1 MTQSVP
7 GFRVR
12 TSVRQAEAKASR
24 KKPDQVFF
32 TNSSESFAWYDPN
45 TSSWKTWQRS
55 LITDWELFSESFPKQ
70 ASMQNMQ
77 LYRQVHWEPVTS
89 VLDGSVLQSIENL
102 PTPTTMDH
110 LPQRSPEALK
120 RQMEGSRKGR
130 TKLANLREAVNP
142 ETQKLFNSML
152 PTPTAREYKGAQK
165 ADFRERGYGPNLS
178 DIFKQLPT
186 PSANEH
192 KYSMSK
198 EDHQSGTC
206 LAAMARKD
214 RLSAP
219 TGKPMSLNP
228 AFVEEMMGYPIGH
241 TDLEH

>member
-1 MTQSVP
+1 
-7 GFRVR
+7 
-12 TSVRQAEAKASR
+12 
-24 KKPDQVFF
+24 
-32 TNSSESFAWYDPN
+32 
-45 TSSWKTWQRS
+45 
-55 LITDWELFSESFPKQ
+55 
-70 ASMQNMQ
+70 MQNMQ
-77 LYRQVHWEPVTS
+77 LYRQVHWEPVTN
-89 VLDGSVLQSIENL
+89 VRDGSVLQSIENL

-120 RQMEGSRKGR
+120 RQIEGPRKGR

-152 PTPTAREYKGAQK
+152 PTPTARDYKGAQK
-165 ADFRERGYGPNLS
+165 EGYQERGYGPNLP
-178 DIFKQLPT
+178 DIIKQLPT
-186 PSANEH
+186 PSAHEH

-241 TDLEH
+241 TDLKH